1 MHKHAC
7 PQILAPLVIVLTAL
21 ALANPA
27 SADTLSLMWA
37 PSTGPEIAGYIV
49 HMGTQPGTYTQ
60 RVDVGL
66 TTTWSHMSA
75 TAGQQ
80 YCFVVSAY
88 VDGPIE
94 GPRSNEVCGFSNAP
108 PVLVYPGAQRSI
120 VGQATS
126 LQLDGSDAQNEPLT
140 YSATGLPPGLTL
152 MASTGYIAGTPT
164 TAGTYSVT
172 ARASDGVLTAS
183 RTFTWTVGTADT
195 TANQPPTL
203 ASIANQSSR
212 VGLQTTLQLAG
223 SDSNV
228 DQLTYF
234 AQGLPNGLSVASSTG
249 LISGTPTTTGVFNVT
264 AMVSDGSLTAARTF
278 TWTISAAADATVPV
292 VTIQGPTTSTSFTTT
307 TGTVTLSGTARDN
320 VGVTRVTWSNNR
332 GGSGTA
338 SGTMSWRATGI
349 ALQPGTNVLTVR
361 ARDAAGNASTDVLT
375 VTFNEP
381 LRVASLTANRTAPQR
396 LGTTVTF
403 TAVGAGGTGPYEYL
417 WRVYDGSAWVTLATW
432 SSSNRFV
439 WTPTLPITYQVRA
452 VVRSATGAT
461 ATATMEYS
469 IVQ

>member
-1 MHKHAC
+1 
-7 PQILAPLVIVLTAL
+7 
-21 ALANPA
+21 
-27 SADTLSLMWA
+27 
-37 PSTGPEIAGYIV
+37 
-49 HMGTQPGTYTQ
+49 MGTQPGTYTQ

-80 YCFVVSAY
+80 YCFAVSAY

-195 TANQPPTL
+195 TANQPPAL
-203 ASIANQSSR
+203 ASIANQSST

-223 SDSNV
+223 SDSAN
-228 DQLTYF
+228 DQLTYS
-234 AQGLPNGLSVASSTG
+234 ATGLPKGLSVVSFTG
-249 LISGTPTTTGVFNVT
+249 LISGTPTTSGVFNVKAT
-264 AMVSDGSLTAARTF
+264 VSDGRLTASRTF
-278 TWTISAAADATVPV
+278 SWTITAADAIAPV
-292 VTIQGPTTSTSFTTT
+292 VAIKAPTTSTTLTTT
-307 TGTVTLSGTARDN
+307 TGTVTLSGIAKDN
-320 VGVTRVTWSNNR
+320 VGVTRVTWSNDR
-332 GGSGTA
+332 GGSGAAT
-338 SGTMSWRATGI
+338 GTTIWSATGI
-349 ALQPGTNVLTVR
+349 ALQPGANVLTVR
-361 ARDAAGNASTDVLT
+361 ARDAAGNTSTDVMT
-375 VTFNEP
+375 VTFTDP
-381 LRVASLTANRTAPQR
+381 VRVASLTANRTAPQR

-403 TAVGAGGTGPYEYL
+403 TAVGAGDTGPYEYQ
-417 WRVYDGSAWVTLATW
+417 WRVYDGSQWVITTT
-432 SSSNRFV
+432 SSASNRFV
-439 WTPTLPITYQVRA
+439 WTPKRPMTYQIRV

-461 ATATMEYS
+461 ATETMEYS
-469 IVQ
+469 IVR